1 MNLKNKTWR
10 TVESADYK
18 KPSPL
23 VWPKPISLENFRDNL
38 DFVNNKLD
46 YVQRHLTYYDIYNIT
61 ATVGKSSDFDAAWA
75 SLLPNS
81 ALVINTTGI
90 NNYGRGDVLIKDT
103 SGKEIHVPA
112 QQGGLYFPSSLKK
125 DGESY
130 QLIYSY
136 SSSTPV
142 QGSTETV
149 QLGENLDKPVDTIT
163 FEGLTDSSDSS
174 ASYIYGYEKAVT
186 NGTITIEL
194 AKSKI
199 PQYAEEDIP
208 PIIKWFDI
216 NNEEVLWEYTIN
228 VGVKDGTETG
238 IWTINDIPSLI
249 TKVVI
254 K

>member
-10 TVESADYK
+10 TVESSDYK

-23 VWPKPISLENFRDNL
+23 VWPKPTNLEDFRTNL

-61 ATVGKSSDFDAAWA
+61 ATVSKASDFDATWA

-81 ALVINTTGI
+81 ALVINTTGL
-90 NNYGRGDVLIKDT
+90 NNYNRGDVLIKDT
-103 SGKEIHVPA
+103 TGEQIYVPA

-130 QLIYSY
+130 ELTYSY
-136 SSSTPV
+136 SAKTPT
-142 QGSTETV
+142 QGTSNTAL
-149 QLGENLDKPVDTIT
+149 LGETLTAPAHTIT
-163 FEGLTDSSDSS
+163 FEGLEDSGSNP
-174 ASYIYGYEKAVT
+174 ASYIYGYEESIQNKT
-186 NGTITIEL
+186 LTIQL

-199 PQYAEEDIP
+199 PQYLNQNIP
-208 PIIKWFDI
+208 PIIKRF
-216 NNEEVLWEYTIN
+216 NAANEEVLWEYT
-228 VGVKDGTETG
+228 VTLGTET
-238 IWTINDIPSLI
+238 WTINDIPSI
-249 TKVVI
+249 IAKAVI